1 MVGTSKERVANWRKR
16 MKEDP
21 IKYAQYKLKE
31 HERYL
36 KNKERGVV
44 KSIDNMTPR
53 EQNKTR
59 RAWRK
64 SQRARTKRIKD
75 MNAMMTPPTSPDE
88 NRFQQNSRRE
98 AAQRNGRRKKAPG
111 SSKSLQKDT
120 KADN

>member
-1 MVGTSKERVANWRKR
+1 MPNE
-16 MKEDP
+16 
-21 IKYAQYKLKE
+21 QKE

-36 KNKERGVV
+36 KKKERILV

-75 MNAMMTPPTSPDE
+75 MNAMMTPPTIPNE

-98 AAQRNGRRKKAPG
+98 AAQRNGRRKKLRDRA
-111 SSKSLQKDT
+111 
-120 KADN
+120 KAYRGILKLTTEEAIKGEIQEKKPKIKGEECDQ